1 MKTLLKKFL
10 LKVIK
15 RNKPKQESIEYN
27 FDKNNPL
34 GDGGERVDFK
44 FDNNFDISNLDMYQI
59 NHYKRYEFAFEQIEK
74 ESICGDF
81 ACGTGYGS
89 AILSKKAKEVIGID
103 LNKKVIDEISI
114 RYNSLENI
122 TFRNL
127 NLLQL
132 DYKNY
137 FDNIISFETIEHF
150 KEEDIYTLL
159 KLYFEALKPNGYL
172 YFSVPYMQEES
183 ENAKK
188 LGFHL
193 TFEISDDKISK
204 WLTETGFILEK
215 KYYQN
220 YKTHTILETLEDKE
234 FIICIARKNV

>member
-1 MKTLLKKFL
+1 MRTLLKKIFKKL
-10 LKVIK
+10 IQS
-15 RNKPKQESIEYN
+15 NQPKSDSIEYD

-44 FDNNFDISNLDMYQI
+44 FDKKLDVANLDMYQI
-59 NHYKRYEFAFEQIEK
+59 NHYKRYEFAVGQIEEK
-74 ESICGDF
+74 SVCGDF

-89 AILSKKAKEVIGID
+89 AILSEKASEVIGVD
-103 LNKKVIDEISI
+103 LSKKVIDEISI
-114 RYNSLENI
+114 RYSAKKNI
-122 TFRNL
+122 IFRNL

-150 KEEDIYTLL
+150 KEEDINTLL
-159 KLYFEALKPNGYL
+159 KLYFDALKPNGYL

-183 ENAKK
+183 EGAKK

-193 TFEISDDKISK
+193 TFNINEDKISK
-204 WLTETGFILEK
+204 WALENGFEIKNLFYQDYKSHNVSKELEHK
-215 KYYQN
+215 
-220 YKTHTILETLEDKE
+220 D
-234 FIICIARKNV
+234 FIIGILKKI